1 MDNEQNTPDTGTPT
15 PEELQVE
22 QESLAEVKDDDLRT
36 SVVDSLGLEDNEDNA
51 GVIEK
56 ALEREKDYRKKLSG
70 AIGAKIKYREQL
82 NQYTQQSSEPAENKS
97 KTELDADAIR
107 KQTEDTVRAQ
117 FDEEYLEDSNFS
129 DTLKAE
135 MRKVAKL
142 NDTSVRATTKDSYIQ
157 HLMEK
162 EEQEKRTQEAAQ
174 NGGGERKGTQG
185 EGEGMPD
192 RFNDPTYMMTEE
204 GQKDYDDWAASKK

>member
-1 MDNEQNTPDTGTPT
+1 MDTEQNTPNTGTPT

-22 QESLAEVKDDDLRT
+22 QESLAEVQDDDLRR
-36 SVVDSLGLEDNEDNA
+36 SVVDSLGLEANDDNA
-51 GVIEK
+51 ELINKLV
-56 ALEREKDYRKKLSG
+56 EREREQRSKLSG

-82 NQYTQQSSEPAENKS
+82 NQFNQKSPEPAENKS

-117 FDEEYLEDSNFS
+117 FDEEYLEDSDFS
-129 DTLKAE
+129 DALKAE

-142 NDTSVRATTKDSYIQ
+142 NGTSVRATTKDSYIM
-157 HLMEK
+157 HLQEK
-162 EEQEKRTQEAAQ
+162 ESQEKRTQEAAQ

-185 EGEGMPD
+185 DGNSMPD
-192 RFNDPTYMMTEE
+192 RFNDPTYMMTEK
-204 GQKDYDDWAASKK
+204 GQKDYDDWAASKQ